1 MAHHAE
7 LESAVKGRPLLRLLT
22 LVIGSIEL
30 IVFLLFAHLMLQSA
44 DPLQASIGECMALL
58 MLLPVVALTLPGLLL
73 AWLDRAPRT
82 ALAMVLLA
90 LPVAAVLWLDA

>member
-1 MAHHAE
+1 MVHHAE
-7 LESAVKGRPLLRLLT
+7 LDAARGGALLRLLT

-30 IVFLLFAHLMLQSA
+30 ILFLLFAHLMLQST
-44 DPLQASIGECMALL
+44 DPLQASIGEGMALL
-58 MLLPVVALTLPGLLL
+58 MLVPVAALTLPGLLL

>member
-1 MAHHAE
+1 MAHNAD
-7 LESAVKGRPLLRLLT
+7 LDAGRGGAVLRLMT

-30 IVFLLFAHLMLQSA
+30 ILFLLFAHLMLQST
-44 DPLQASIGECMALL
+44 DPLQASIGEGMALL
-58 MLLPVVALTLPGLLL
+58 MLLPVVAITLPGLLL

-90 LPVAAVLWLDA
+90 LPVAAMLWLDA